1 MSSSYYQENIKRK
14 PLPQVQ
20 VQEKGKEDD
29 LSSQD
34 ALDDL
39 LDDYYDAKDETET
52 RNNSVGTANELTLVS
67 RPAMPYRPNT
77 LPIVPSISPSS
88 DTITRTETTIP
99 DEPSASKSFWKTAF
113 DETVYFAGGL
123 ISRPA
128 ETTKH
133 YSILRHSSAIVYYKG
148 PSTSVTITIFSDV
161 ELPQGRSLWLQRKG
175 FSGNLGMNVSTLLG
189 TSANWIDVTP
199 TFEAMPTDVPE
210 ADERAHQ
217 RDIKKFLKKGSR
229 HMARETCVIRVPA
242 AASDG
247 YLRLV
252 LCTGESRK
260 KVLCPSPVFRIAST
274 STDVSIF
281 RGASLSSLPIEAG
294 LKVASVVGTTMANK
308 YIGPARAI
316 VDNGV
321 SKITNK
327 YKPGFIAE
335 RAEHIAYA
343 KSGLQDKFNSLEQGF
358 DKARDV
364 SYEPFHDVLLSD
376 DPPEV
381 VGPDSGPEQ
390 PFPIKLTGTV
400 ETGTGQSRAQLGLPT
415 ANLRGV
421 SSDLLLRL
429 NGVYFGWARV
439 EPTRIMGNASQDW
452 HEAIITVAVSPYAS
466 PNIAGGNVA
475 TVHMIHDF
483 GEVVFVGGRIKS
495 VIMGY
500 LHPAPLP
507 DRSRQV
513 NLSADTAARDIEIA
527 LASLSR
533 ESWASQ
539 ATMEKLKSKKSTQS
553 LAEKYVVA
561 RTEVQKRVDSIPL
574 HLVGV
579 RSNSAAMIDKAHGR
593 GGIYIRR

>member
-67 RPAMPYRPNT
+67 RPVMPYRPNT

-364 SYEPFHDVLLSD
+364 SYEPFHDALLSD
-376 DPPEV
+376 APPEV

-439 EPTRIMGNASQDW
+439 EPTRIMGNVSQDW